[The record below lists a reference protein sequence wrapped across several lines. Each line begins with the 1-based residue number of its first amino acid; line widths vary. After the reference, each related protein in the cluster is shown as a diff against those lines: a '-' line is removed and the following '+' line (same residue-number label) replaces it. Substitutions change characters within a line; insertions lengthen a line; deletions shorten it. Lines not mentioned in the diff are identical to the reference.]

1 MRQAER
7 KVIQTFD
14 REPDTDNAGV
24 GSITFFSG
32 DIVSGISYFIFRKDA
47 RKNV

>member
-1 MRQAER
+1 MPAEKGR
-7 KVIQTFD
+7 NAALTQ
-14 REPDTDNAGV
+14 EPDPDNAGV

-47 RKNV
+47 